1 MTRQHQQGMTNV
13 AILLTILGVLIIF
26 RAAMVLL
33 PLYFDDTE
41 VGIILDNVEAAGT
54 ITTRS
59 SDKVIKSELER
70 RLSNNGINITTDGVR
85 VSRTRDALTIVWD
98 YENRGHFLANID
110 FVLTFQRQKV
120 ISQ

>member
-13 AILLTILGVLIIF
+13 AILLTILGVLIVF

>member
-13 AILLTILGVLIIF
+13 AILLTILGVLVVF

>member
-13 AILLTILGVLIIF
+13 AILLTILGVLIVF

-33 PLYFDDTE
+33 PFYFDDTE

-85 VSRTRDALTIVWD
+85 VSRTRDALTIVWE

>member
-13 AILLTILGVLIIF
+13 AILLTILGVLIVF

-85 VSRTRDALTIVWD
+85 VSRTRDSLTIVWE

>member
-13 AILLTILGVLIIF
+13 GILLTILGVLIIF

-85 VSRTRDALTIVWD
+85 VSRTRDSLTIVWE

>member
-13 AILLTILGVLIIF
+13 AILLTILGVLIVF

-85 VSRTRDALTIVWD
+85 VSRTRDALTIVWE